1 MEWLAR
7 NAQGS
12 HANQDQRGVRIGTSK
27 QATQM
32 GTLLRRVGNGIK
44 IKFCSIIA
52 EENRIIS
59 NQFETYESF
68 FLREAQ
74 RRMKHTEEM
83 Y

>member
-1 MEWLAR
+1 
-7 NAQGS
+7 
-12 HANQDQRGVRIGTSK
+12 
-27 QATQM
+27 M